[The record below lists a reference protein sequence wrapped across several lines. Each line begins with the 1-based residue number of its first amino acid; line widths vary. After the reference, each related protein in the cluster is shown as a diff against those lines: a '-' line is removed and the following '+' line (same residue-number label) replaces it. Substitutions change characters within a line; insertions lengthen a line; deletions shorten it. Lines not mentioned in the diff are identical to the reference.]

1 MYIICAYIIHTY
13 IYRHTVIVIIVNDW
27 MFRVHHKQYLFN
39 LSMQLNFYQLRE
51 DNDRMDVQLP
61 LCHDKI
67 TNFTEKLLHCA
78 TVYNCNSVYSVAE
91 IIMSGIKEVILHTY
105 RWC

>member
-1 MYIICAYIIHTY
+1 MH

-61 LCHDKI
+61 LCYDKI
-67 TNFTEKLLHCA
+67 TNFTEILHYA
-78 TVYNCNSVYSVAE
+78 TVYDCNTVYSVAE
-91 IIMSGIKEVILHTY
+91 IMISKRGYIITY
-105 RWC
+105 VPLV